1 MMSQITI
8 RKPNAKVSLNKRN
21 YPKNARIVDA
31 IYNGGVEEHEDIAD
45 YFASDIS
52 LKGVRVG

>member
-1 MMSQITI
+1 MSRIILRTA
-8 RKPNAKVSLNKRN
+8 NAKVSLNKRN

-45 YFASDIS
+45 YFASDIP

>member
-1 MMSQITI
+1 MSQIILRTA
-8 RKPNAKVSLNKRN
+8 NAKVSLNKRN

-45 YFASDIS
+45 YFASNIS